1 MSNTNQKL
9 YRAFRSLVAPRSR
22 NSVRS
27 LYRLFQFAIGALL
40 IVFLVNIFSI
50 GKSSFGE
57 WGDFFGGV
65 LNPLFTLLTF
75 TGVLITIVLQ
85 QTELR
90 ESRAEM
96 RRSADALQEQVR
108 GLHRQNFESTFF
120 QMLSVHTALV
130 GAIDLVND
138 DSRMTR
144 GRDCF
149 NVFYTRL
156 NKIYREQL
164 GNANGKYSDENVL
177 RLSYQLFWKK
187 HQVELGHYFR
197 YLYNIVRFVKESP
210 YAEGPY
216 IRLLRAQ
223 LSDQETLLLFY
234 NCVASEHGGRF
245 KTLVEEFSLLDNM
258 PKIRALKEGHLQL
271 IEPRALQSPGEP

>member
-1 MSNTNQKL
+1 MLSKNQKL
-9 YRAFRSLVAPRSR
+9 YRAFRRLVAPRDR
-22 NSVRS
+22 NSIRS
-27 LYRLFQFAIGALL
+27 LYRLFQLAIAALFL
-40 IVFLVNIFSI
+40 ITAVNFLSI

-65 LNPLFTLLTF
+65 LNPIFTLLTF

-90 ESRAEM
+90 ESRTEM
-96 RRSADALQEQVR
+96 RRSADALQEQTKN
-108 GLHRQNFESTFF
+108 LQRQNFEATFF
-120 QMLSVHTALV
+120 QMLSVHTSLV
-130 GAIDLVND
+130 NAIDLVDENQ
-138 DSRMTR
+138 RTTR

-164 GNANGKYSDENVL
+164 GKSNGKYSDESVL
-177 RLSYQLFWKK
+177 KLSYQLFWKR

-197 YLYNIVRFVKESP
+197 YLYNIIRFIKES
-210 YAEGPY
+210 EFTDGPY
-216 IRLLRAQ
+216 IRLIRAQ

-234 NCVASEHGGRF
+234 NCVASEHGERF
-245 KTLVEEFSLLDNM
+245 KALAEEFALLDNM
-258 PKIRALKEGHLQL
+258 PKIRVLKEKHLEL
-271 IEPRALQSPGEP
+271 IDATALHSPGDA

>member
-1 MSNTNQKL
+1 MPSTNQKL
-9 YRAFRSLVAPRSR
+9 YRAFRSLVAPRGR
-22 NSVRS
+22 NSIRS
-27 LYRLFQFAIGALL
+27 LYRLFQLAICAL
-40 IVFLVNIFSI
+40 IVVLVVNLFSI
-50 GKSSFGE
+50 GNSSFGE

-96 RRSADALQEQVR
+96 RRSADALQEQTK
-108 GLHRQNFESTFF
+108 GLQRQNFEATFF
-120 QMLSVHTALV
+120 QMLAVHTALV
-130 GAIDLVND
+130 GAIDLVD
-138 DSRMTR
+138 DEGRTTR

-149 NVFYTRL
+149 SVFYTRL

-164 GNANGKYSDENVL
+164 DKANGRNTDENVL
-177 RLSYQLFWKK
+177 LLSYQLFWKK

-197 YLYNIVRFVKESP
+197 YLYNVVRFVKESA
-210 YAEGPY
+210 YSDGPY

-234 NCVASEHGGRF
+234 NCIASEHGKRF
-245 KTLVEEFSLLDNM
+245 KTLAEDFSLLDNM
-258 PKIRALKEGHLQL
+258 PKIRVLKEQHLQL
-271 IEPRALQSPGEP
+271 IAPQALQSPSEA

>member
-1 MSNTNQKL
+1 MLSINQKF
-9 YRAFRSLVAPRSR
+9 YRAFRGLVAPRNR

-27 LYRLFQFAIGALL
+27 LYRLFQFAIAALL
-40 IVFLVNIFSI
+40 LVFVVNVFTI

-75 TGVLITIVLQ
+75 AGVLITIVLQ

-96 RRSADALQEQVR
+96 RRSADALQEQAR
-108 GLHRQNFESTFF
+108 GLQRQNFESTFF
-120 QMLSVHTALV
+120 QMLSVHTSLV
-130 GAIDLVND
+130 GAIDLINEEG
-138 DSRMTR
+138 RITQ

-164 GNANGKYSDENVL
+164 GKANGKDTDKNVL
-177 RLSYQLFWKK
+177 RLSYKLFWKT

-210 YAEGPY
+210 YSDGPY

-234 NCVASEHGGRF
+234 NCVASEHGERF
-245 KTLVEEFSLLDNM
+245 QALVEEFSLLDNM
-258 PKIRALKEGHLQL
+258 PQIRLLKKEHLQL
-271 IEPRALQSPGEP
+271 IAPCALKSPSEH